1 MQAEDYL
8 EIFRV
13 AFKNI
18 EEGID
23 KERVAIAVMQ
33 EMGKDKRMQLA
44 LQQREQGRQQQQ
56 RATPRQIAFLRTL
69 GVLVGYGITK
79 QKAAELIDKAK
90 MNNPR
95 QR

>member
-18 EEGID
+18 GEGVD

-44 LQQREQGRQQQQ
+44 LQQREQGRQQQ
-56 RATPRQIAFLRTL
+56 RATAKQIAFLKTL
-69 GVLVGYGITK
+69 GVLVSYDISK
-79 QKAAELIDKAK
+79 QKAAELIDKVKAS
-90 MNNPR
+90 NPR

>member
-13 AFKNI
+13 AFKNV
-18 EEGID
+18 GDGVD

-44 LQQREQGRQQQQ
+44 LMPREQGRQQQ

-79 QKAAELIDKAK
+79 QKAAELIDQAK
-90 MNNPR
+90 MNSPR

>member
-13 AFKNI
+13 AFKNAG
-18 EEGID
+18 EGVD

-44 LQQREQGRQQQQ
+44 L
-56 RATPRQIAFLRTL
+56 ILIIFLL
-69 GVLVGYGITK
+69 SEYLSFVS
-79 QKAAELIDKAK
+79 AA
-90 MNNPR
+90 
-95 QR
+95 

>member
-13 AFKNI
+13 AFKNVG
-18 EEGID
+18 EGVD

-44 LQQREQGRQQQQ
+44 LMQREQGRQQQ
-56 RATPRQIAFLRTL
+56 RATPRQIAFLRTM
-69 GVLVGYGITK
+69 GVMVDYAITK